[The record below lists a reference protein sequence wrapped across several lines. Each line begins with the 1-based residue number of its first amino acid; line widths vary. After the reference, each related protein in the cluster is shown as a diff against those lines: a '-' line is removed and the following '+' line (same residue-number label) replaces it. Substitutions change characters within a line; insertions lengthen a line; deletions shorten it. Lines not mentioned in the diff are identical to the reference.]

1 MRIESIGVG
10 RGRVVGE
17 LNPEWIR
24 QIFGISHMPLF
35 RGNVSSWDGNFV
47 RWFLA
52 SSLSREMRRIL

>member
-1 MRIESIGVG
+1 M
-10 RGRVVGE
+10 VGE
-17 LNPEWIR
+17 LNPERIR

-35 RGNVSSWDGNFV
+35 CGNESSWDGNFV